1 MEVSPAIFW
10 GRVIQVMIRKGWN
23 PPAPNDV
30 QVHAILDDIEKI
42 EEDRKGI
49 SFSTGEE
56 SFGST
61 LELGEIEHEVLSMLA
76 QGMTI
81 PQIAKK
87 RRRSQETVKSQ
98 VFNAREKLGAKNT
111 AHAVALAIRAGLI

>member
-1 MEVSPAIFW
+1 MEIAPAIFW

-30 QVHAILDDIEKI
+30 QAHAILDDIEKI
-42 EEDRKGI
+42 KEERKGI
-49 SFSTGEE
+49 AFSTGEE

-81 PQIAKK
+81 PEIARR
-87 RRRSQETVKSQ
+87 RRRSPETVKSQ